1 MMRKRARIIYN
12 PTSGTESI
20 KRNIVEILNI
30 MENAGYETSTF
41 QTTPEPLS
49 AQKEAK
55 RATLSGF
62 DVIIASGGDGTIHE
76 VVNGIAPLEK
86 RPILGII
93 PAGTTNDFARALKI
107 PRNDP
112 IAAAKVIAQGNL
124 IKMDIGQANE
134 RYFVNIAG
142 GGVLTELTYH
152 VPSDI
157 KTMFGYFAYVV
168 KGAEMLPQIRQIP
181 LKMTYDKGKFN
192 GKASM
197 FLLGMTNS
205 IGGFEQI
212 APDARLGDGKF
223 SLIVV
228 KTANWGEIIRL
239 ASLVLAGGKHIEDD
253 QIIYTKTKTLTVECP
268 EKKKIPINLDGELG
282 GTTPIKFVNLKHH
295 LKMFANLDEIS
306 NKKLGADAVIN
317 LDNASTSDSKD
328 DKNSKNEELNH
339 DQKK

>member
-1 MMRKRARIIYN
+1 MRKRARLIYN

-20 KRNIVEILNI
+20 KRNVVEVLNI
-30 MENAGYETSTF
+30 MENAGYETSAF

-55 RATLSGF
+55 RAALAGF

-76 VVNGIAPLEK
+76 VVNGIAPLKK

-112 IAAAKVIAQGNL
+112 IAAAKVIAQGKI

-157 KTMFGYFAYVV
+157 KTMFGYFAYVI

-181 LKMTYDKGKFN
+181 LKLTYDQGEFN

-228 KTANWGEIIRL
+228 KTANLGDIIRL
-239 ASLVLAGGKHIEDD
+239 VSLVLAGGKHTEDD
-253 QIIYTKTKTLTVECP
+253 QIIYTKTRFLTVESP
-268 EKKKIPINLDGELG
+268 ENQKMPINLDGELG
-282 GTTPIKFVNLKHH
+282 GSTPIKFINLKHH
-295 LKMFANLDEIS
+295 LKMFANLSEIS
-306 NKKLGADAVIN
+306 HKKLGVDAVVTTDAPVTAN
-317 LDNASTSDSKD
+317 SMSTESKESAKEGNRD
-328 DKNSKNEELNH
+328 PKE
-339 DQKK
+339 